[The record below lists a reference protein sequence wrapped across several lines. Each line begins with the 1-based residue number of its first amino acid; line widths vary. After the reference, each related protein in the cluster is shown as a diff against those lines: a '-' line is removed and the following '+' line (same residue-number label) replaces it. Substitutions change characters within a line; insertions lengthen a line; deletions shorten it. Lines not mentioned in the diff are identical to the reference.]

1 MSRDPLEEAV
11 FVDRA
16 AADPEAPVTPFV
28 QLQRVVVRMLFDPAF
43 VRQMYDD
50 TAAALS
56 GLEVDSSLVEQL
68 LRNDRRL
75 WNADRLRRTR
85 SLKILL
91 EEFKVSSTLAL
102 AECGRLSFLDAF
114 FGSRHFHEAVQKRR
128 YMALAYAAYLEEA
141 LSNGTLRSLH
151 LQATLALESAMARSR
166 RALREANRGRDAAL
180 APVTPGQPGKRWVV
194 QPGVASH
201 FTPIGTIAVV
211 QRIEKYLFEV
221 AQVPALALCEDAP
234 RPEPLPALDLDES
247 SRQPFLL
254 EPQPGGKVELSE
266 VGAGYARVVAAC
278 VRPVGRD
285 ELGRT
290 VAGAG
295 TPSEEAAEMAESLA
309 EAGVLRAVDVD
320 RDGKVFLAD
329 GA

>member
-1 MSRDPLEEAV
+1 VSRDPLEEAV

-114 FGSRHFHEAVQKRR
+114 FGSRPFHEAVQKRR
-128 YMALAYAAYLEEA
+128 YMALAYSAYLEEA

-166 RALREANRGRDAAL
+166 RSLREANRGRDASL
-180 APVTPGQPGKRWVV
+180 APVAPGQPGKRWVV

-201 FTPIGTIAVV
+201 FAPLGTIAVV

-285 ELGRT
+285 ELGRA
-290 VAGAG
+290 VAG
-295 TPSEEAAEMAESLA
+295 
-309 EAGVLRAVDVD
+309 AGVLRAVDVD
-320 RDGKVFLAD
+320 RDGKVSLAD